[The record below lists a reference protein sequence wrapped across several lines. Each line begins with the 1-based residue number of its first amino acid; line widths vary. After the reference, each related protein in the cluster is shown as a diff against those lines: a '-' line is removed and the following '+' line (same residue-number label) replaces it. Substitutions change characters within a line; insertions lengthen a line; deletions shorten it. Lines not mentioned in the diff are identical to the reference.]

1 MAGALTGHSCSFSQ
15 TAETLPI
22 YKPEVCHDG
31 LKLWKC
37 EWDLVHEG
45 LDNTRII
52 SFTCCW
58 VYWFP
63 HDPLTLQ
70 TSADK
75 VKKHKVVNRG
85 TLKGVKYD
93 SLGFCGRM
101 IHGSLVV
108 LRSSEGTVITSHTYT
123 HLLCVRWGHFAWA
136 RGLGRTG
143 NQGHAITARMRFS
156 SRGGQQ
162 LVNYSPVTAA
172 SGYGGGVD
180 DLILTQEEEDVFSP
194 N

>member
-1 MAGALTGHSCSFSQ
+1 MTGHSCSFSQ

-85 TLKGVKYD
+85 TLKRVKYD

-123 HLLCVRWGHFAWA
+123 HTCSVLDEVILHEPEDWGEQEIRDTPLLPGWGFQA
-136 RGLGRTG
+136 GEG
-143 NQGHAITARMRFS
+143 NS
-156 SRGGQQ
+156 
-162 LVNYSPVTAA
+162 L
-172 SGYGGGVD
+172 
-180 DLILTQEEEDVFSP
+180 
-194 N
+194 